1 MRSPDR
7 EVIPTVLNPGD
18 VCSQDEAIFTP
29 GSSELAQR
37 YAGFA
42 GDDASWDVA
51 ERAFHAASL
60 DVLAGRRA
68 WRDPEWLALA
78 HALRIDGPRHHD
90 TRPGR
95 IADVR
100 VPDEVLCDIVEDA
113 VPELLML
120 LERVTGV
127 EGMPARPPIG
137 AIAALGFLN
146 CGIEGTRPIDGWMD
160 DEEDRALVQSVRVVN
175 DAPVGV
181 WQDGVCLVPMLPK
194 LRPPPEAF
202 GSTIPTG
209 PELSHVGSHA
219 ERQAFVDLPRRFVG
233 RAYQTR
239 TGWAFSG
246 VLTLPA
252 GGTAEEI
259 AAVLERRMTLE
270 LWQIRR
276 GEPRSTFE
284 DALRHRPEVV
294 YRTAMEAALWFGE
307 RDAGIR
313 AST

>member
-42 GDDASWDVA
+42 GDSASWDAA

-60 DVLAGRRA
+60 DVLAGRRT
-68 WRDPEWLALA
+68 WLDPEWLALA
-78 HALRIDGPRHHD
+78 HELGIDGPRHHD

-95 IADVR
+95 TAEVS
-100 VPDEVLCDIVEDA
+100 VPDEVLCDVVEDA
-113 VPELLML
+113 VPELLTL
-120 LERVTGV
+120 LERVTGM

-181 WQDGVCLVPMLPK
+181 WQDGVCLLPIVPH
-194 LRPPPEAF
+194 LRPPADAF
-202 GSTIPTG
+202 GST
-209 PELSHVGSHA
+209 
-219 ERQAFVDLPRRFVG
+219 PRRFVG

-239 TGWAFSG
+239 AGWAFSG
-246 VLTLPA
+246 VLPLPA
-252 GGTAEEI
+252 GGTGDEI

-276 GEPRSTFE
+276 SEPRSTFE

-294 YRTAMEAALWFGE
+294 YRMAMEAAAWFGE
-307 RDAGIR
+307 RDAGIG
-313 AST
+313 TTP